1 MAAVVVVVPV
11 RCWARRTTHV
21 TRYFVTLS
29 NTRTGRAEDM
39 SEEYVALSDED
50 SEEDIH
56 GYPHA
61 HRQPPELQVGGTVCL
76 CMWQVCVAGV
86 CLPGG

>member
-1 MAAVVVVVPV
+1 MSV

-29 NTRTGRAEDM
+29 TRQTPGRAEDM

-50 SEEDIH
+50 SEEDTH

-61 HRQPPELQVGGTVCL
+61 HRQPPELQVGGGWVSVC
-76 CMWQVCVAGV
+76 VYVAGV
-86 CLPGG
+86 CV